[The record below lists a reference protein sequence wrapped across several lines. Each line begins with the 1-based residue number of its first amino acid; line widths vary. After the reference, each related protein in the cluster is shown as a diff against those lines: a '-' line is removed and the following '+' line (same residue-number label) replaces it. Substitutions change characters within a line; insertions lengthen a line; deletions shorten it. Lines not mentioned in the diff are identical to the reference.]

1 MADPAPQ
8 SSTQVSEQLPADRD
22 VRIAEL
28 LRSGLARYLRGQFEP
43 AIDVWARI
51 PLLDRDHPLAYDCI
65 DRARA
70 AVADLLR
77 ESEALAVEGRF
88 IDGLGVLSRVGV
100 GDDDRVDVDRMRVE
114 FQRAALSAPLSSV
127 AAQGHTA
134 GSGPGRESGRS

>member
-1 MADPAPQ
+1 MADPATQ

-28 LRSGLARYLRGQFEP
+28 LRSGLAHYFRGQFEP
-43 AIDVWARI
+43 AIDVWARV
-51 PLLDRDHPLAYDCI
+51 PLLDRDHPLACDCI

-70 AVADLLR
+70 AVAALLR
-77 ESEALAVEGRF
+77 ESEALAAEGRF
-88 IDGLGVLSRVGV
+88 VDGLGVLSRVGV

-114 FQRAALSAPLSSV
+114 FQRAALGALLSSV

-134 GSGPGRESGRS
+134 GSGSESGRS